1 MGAVGVMSYTIKLLI
16 PIALGI
22 AAAMVN
28 MAIMSSRLA
37 PVGFVQVT
45 RDIKVG
51 EVFTAADLAMLPIA
65 GNQAERLMKT
75 AFDYASVGKLIG
87 RPAQRQFYDGDI
99 VFFRDFE
106 VGAARYE
113 LRKGE
118 RGVPVPLVLGCAKP
132 PRLEIGDMVKLRF
145 KTDPEASSALHGPYR
160 VISIGD
166 RIERQASNSEK
177 QDYDYSTIMVA
188 VDEQAAAAVSIAARD
203 AIDTFNSIRSEKDF
217 KVEGIEFP

>member
-1 MGAVGVMSYTIKLLI
+1 MSYSIKLLL

-28 MAIMSSRLA
+28 MAIMSSRVA
-37 PVGFVQVT
+37 PVDFVQVT

-51 EVFTAADLAMLPIA
+51 EVFTDADLAVLPIA
-65 GNQAERLMKT
+65 GNQAERLKKT
-75 AFDYASVGKLIG
+75 AFDYTSVGKLIG
-87 RPAQRQFYDGDI
+87 RPAQRQFFDGDI

-118 RGVPVPLVLGCAKP
+118 RGVPVPLMLGCAKP
-132 PRLEIGDMVKLRF
+132 PRLEIGDLVKLRF
-145 KTDPEASSALHGPYR
+145 KTDPAGGSALHGPYR
-160 VISIGD
+160 VVSIGD
-166 RIERQASNSEK
+166 RIERQASESER
-177 QDYDYSTIMVA
+177 QAYDYSTIMVA
-188 VDEQAAAAVSIAARD
+188 VDEQASDPITIAARES
-203 AIDTFNSIRSEKDF
+203 IDTFNSMRAEKDF